1 MLLHGQLA
9 GGQLAAVQLLA
20 GGQLAAVQLLAAG
33 QLAAVQL
40 LAAVELLAVGQLH
53 VACGNLWLRLGFY
66 LQLLP
71 CPCGLGCLPY
81 HSKNF
86 SNLFQIYPILFF
98 SHLFTYPF
106 LSYSILFLVSFSVV
120 NARVPFSIPLAA
132 PPFNVNRTNLNRG
145 GSGPALH
152 IFNWPGAYSWA

>member
-1 MLLHGQLA
+1 M
-9 GGQLAAVQLLA
+9 LA
-20 GGQLAAVQLLAAG
+20 GGQLAAVQLLAAR

-40 LAAVELLAVGQLH
+40 LAAGQQAAVQLLAAGQQAAVHLLAVGQLPA
-53 VACGNLWLRLGFY
+53 ACGNLWLRLGFY

-71 CPCGLGCLPY
+71 FPCGLGCLPY

-106 LSYSILFLVSFSVV
+106 LPFSILFLVSFSVV
-120 NARVPFSIPLAA
+120 NASTVFYSPC
-132 PPFNVNRTNLNRG
+132 
-145 GSGPALH
+145 GSS
-152 IFNWPGAYSWA
+152 FQCE